1 MFFFKDRF
9 ENPQSANTTIGLD
22 IGINTIKWVSLDN
35 NNELNQYAIQRI
47 PISLTIAQ
55 KKDIPQI
62 AAVLKGTL
70 IDQDSL
76 KNCILNIPDIL
87 VCCKWIQIDSL
98 DYQNIEETLEG
109 LAERLIP
116 YPLCKV
122 YFDYQVFDSL
132 SKNQKKY
139 NVLLVACRKDHL
151 DFRLEII
158 QQANLI
164 PIVVEVGSF
173 ALERAYSFFYTEKMN
188 ENFILLDIG
197 SNQLTFLFFIRS
209 QPTVYC
215 EDLCNSLEPES
226 TLLQIKRLIKKYL
239 IAYPYHALNKLVLI
253 GSDDSLLN
261 YLSNKLNG
269 FLQIQIRILEFPKK
283 IKYSSKL
290 NIKSLE
296 RDFLN
301 LFLSYGLALRSKSC

>member
-1 MFFFKDRF
+1 MYFFKDRF
-9 ENPQSANTTIGLD
+9 ENPQSTHTTIGLD
-22 IGINTIKWVSLDN
+22 IGINTIKWVSLGS
-35 NNELNQYAIQRI
+35 NNELNQYAIQAI
-47 PISLTIAQ
+47 PISLTMAQ

-70 IDQDSL
+70 LDQNSL

-87 VCCKWIQIDSL
+87 VCCKWIQIDSV
-98 DYQNIEETLEG
+98 DYQHIEKTIEI

-122 YFDYQVFDSL
+122 YFDYQVLDPPSE
-132 SKNQKKY
+132 NQKKY
-139 NVLLVACRKDHL
+139 NVLLVACRNDHV

-164 PIVVEVGSF
+164 PIVVEAGSF
-173 ALERAYSFFYTEKMN
+173 ALERAYNFFYTDKMN

-197 SNQLTFLFFIRS
+197 SNQLTFLFFIRT

-215 EDLCNSLEPES
+215 EDLHSILEPEP
-226 TLLQIKRLIKKYL
+226 TLLQIKRCIKRFAM
-239 IAYPYHALNKLVLI
+239 AYPYYALNKLVLI
-253 GSDDSLLN
+253 GTNVSLLN
-261 YLSNKLNG
+261 YLLNSLNG
-269 FLQIQIRILEFPKK
+269 FLQIQIRILEYPKK
-283 IKYSSKL
+283 LKYNLKL
-290 NIKSLE
+290 NRKSLE

-301 LFLSYGLALRSKSC
+301 LFLSYGLALRSNSY